1 VHESLCSRAASV
13 YAATIMGNTAL
24 IILLVAAMLATV
36 YALVRGIIA
45 FLRTTEE
52 DLKNMGDGPSESSKK
67 QNKAMM
73 HRVMFQAVAILIVVV
88 MLFAARG

>member
-1 VHESLCSRAASV
+1 
-13 YAATIMGNTAL
+13 
-24 IILLVAAMLATV
+24 
-36 YALVRGIIA
+36 
-45 FLRTTEE
+45 LRTTEE